1 MSAPDSTLLAEVLR
15 HALDGI
21 AIVEGAANSPRV
33 VYANATLAALLRR
46 AEDWTIGRSLDE
58 IESEAPADPNV
69 TSVGVGLRVRL
80 RRADGTSIECE
91 RWALV
96 LPDAR
101 LALHYRPLSRAAG
114 TLAAAVDR
122 SSGLCTPEHLMEVLR
137 RDWSIAQRDG
147 GTLTLMQFD
156 VDDTAEYREVF
167 GRGATENVLRQ
178 VGRAIATSMR
188 RTSDVIAHLADD
200 EFGVLGVNMEA
211 NRAAHHAEHI
221 ASRIR
226 ALAIHHPRSRT
237 GRYLSVAKRSSPPF
251 SRRSSRP
258 SGWAATVSSCTR
270 STTPPRSK
278 RLRRA
283 AASWTPKP
291 ERPMRS
297 AASSKPK
304 TTRPIRVRVRSPRT
318 SRAERAATAQRRS
331 APPAPRADR

>member
-21 AIVEGAANSPRV
+21 AIVEGAASSPRV

-58 IESEAPADPNV
+58 VESEAPADPNV

-211 NRAAHHAEHI
+211 DRAAHHAEHI

-226 ALAIHHPRSRT
+226 ALAIHHPRSRA
-237 GRYLSVAKRSSPPF
+237 GRYLSLSGGVVTVAPPRTLRCEALVAAVQQALVEAKRLGGNRVVVHTIDNAAEVEASPQ
-251 SRRSSRP
+251 
-258 SGWAATVSSCTR
+258 SGSLLDTEAGAADPVSSLVE
-270 STTPPRSK
+270 SEDNAADPR
-278 RLRRA
+278 
-283 AASWTPKP
+283 PGQ
-291 ERPMRS
+291 ES
-297 AASSKPK
+297 AHFPS
-304 TTRPIRVRVRSPRT
+304 
-318 SRAERAATAQRRS
+318 
-331 APPAPRADR
+331 